1 MTQISFT
8 TEPYRGT
15 FAVTKGAEVLG
26 CERGS
31 FVDTPAGTTIH
42 KELTC
47 ESGERSGSFTAK
59 FNPQD
64 AAGPGDRNGPWS
76 IVEAADDFSGLDG
89 GGDFWVVFDEDGKT
103 GVETLRGD
111 IQFSSEAV
119 KAAPAPTLA
128 RTPKAW
134 LELRLV
140 GSGPGPGLSEMRDLG
155 PSQPVY
161 ARNIPVIT
169 NADIAHARAT
179 RYADAPAVAL
189 AFTKSG
195 ANTLCDVTSANIGKP
210 MGVLV
215 DGKLDNVATIRERL
229 TCGPPGRAL
238 ITGNFSHDEAKRIA
252 ATFPAEPADPLKI
265 NSVWQGTGRQSEPA
279 LSYPM
284 ILFVQ
289 QRWGD
294 EFEGVTWYPTL
305 GNGRPGGSRRA
316 AW

>member
-8 TEPYRGT
+8 REPYHGT
-15 FAVTKGAEVLG
+15 FEVTRGAEVLG

-31 FVDTPAGTTIH
+31 FVDTPAGTTIF

-47 ESGERSGSFTAK
+47 ESGARSGTFAAK

-64 AAGPGDRNGPWS
+64 APGPGDRNGQWS

-89 GGDFWVVFDEDGKT
+89 GGEFSAVIDEGWKT
-103 GVETLRGD
+103 GVETLTGN

-119 KAAPAPTLA
+119 RANPAPTLA
-128 RTPKAW
+128 PTRKAR

-140 GSGPGPGLSEMRDLG
+140 GSGPGPGLSEKRGSD

-161 ARNIPVIT
+161 VGNSPVIT

-179 RYADAPAVAL
+179 RYAGAPAVAL
-189 AFTKSG
+189 AFTKTG
-195 ANTLCDVTSANIGKP
+195 ANTLCDITTANIGKP

-215 DGKLDNVATIRERL
+215 DGTLVNVATIRERL
-229 TCGPPGRAL
+229 TCGPPQRAL
-238 ITGNFSHDEAKRIA
+238 ITGSFSHDEAKRIA
-252 ATFPAEPADPLKI
+252 ATFPAEPADPLKV
-265 NSVWQGTGRQSEPA
+265 NSVWQGTGQQSKPA
-279 LSYPM
+279 LTYPI

-294 EFEGVTWYPTL
+294 EFEGVLVSDAWK
-305 GNGRPGGSRRA
+305 RP
-316 AW
+316 